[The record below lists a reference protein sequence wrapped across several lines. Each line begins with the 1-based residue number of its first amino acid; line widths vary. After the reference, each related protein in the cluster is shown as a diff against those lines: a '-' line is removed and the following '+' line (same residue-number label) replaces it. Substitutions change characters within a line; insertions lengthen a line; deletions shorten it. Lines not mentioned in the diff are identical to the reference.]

1 MNSTVTGSQ
10 DPAPLR
16 DSSREDVR
24 LALTWLAWV
33 LGLALLWY
41 VVGFASLLVRQDLPG
56 APSGGTL
63 ALPLYPSGYGR
74 LVVGALVASTVI
86 GLIGRRASRIVP
98 AGVLAAVMAWVATFA
113 GLNSGPQ
120 ARLYGNERLVLAG
133 TVLFALAAGLGL
145 GLGVWGARATWR
157 QLVALSIL
165 VTVASAYVL
174 GVILDLQGAFT
185 ATPSIGSAAA
195 EIGRWLAV
203 AALFG
208 LSVAVAAMGRVAWL
222 LLTAV
227 SAVVLPLYVIV
238 VTYLSQLIR
247 PGIAGNVGE
256 RILAPIGDLVPAVLQ
271 TSSTWWPPLAVLAG
285 GVAGLLVRQARRTQ
299 RDDMPVLEPA
309 NPVTTGDPG
318 GRTPRRGDDDV

>member
-1 MNSTVTGSQ
+1 
-10 DPAPLR
+10 
-16 DSSREDVR
+16 
-24 LALTWLAWV
+24 
-33 LGLALLWY
+33 
-41 VVGFASLLVRQDLPG
+41 
-56 APSGGTL
+56 
-63 ALPLYPSGYGR
+63 
-74 LVVGALVASTVI
+74 
-86 GLIGRRASRIVP
+86 
-98 AGVLAAVMAWVATFA
+98 
-113 GLNSGPQ
+113 
-120 ARLYGNERLVLAG
+120 
-133 TVLFALAAGLGL
+133 
-145 GLGVWGARATWR
+145 
-157 QLVALSIL
+157 

-174 GVILDLQGAFT
+174 GVVLDLQGAFT